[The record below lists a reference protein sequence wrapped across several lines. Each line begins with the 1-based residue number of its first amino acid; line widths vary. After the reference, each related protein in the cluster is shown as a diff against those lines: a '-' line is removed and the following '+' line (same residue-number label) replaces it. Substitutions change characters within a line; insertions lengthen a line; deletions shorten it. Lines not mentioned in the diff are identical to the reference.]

1 MNGLPDPARIS
12 ASTRIGFYFWPAD
25 AKTVQQMGEL
35 AVEHGYDLVGVADT
49 PGQSLDCWVSATLLS
64 AAAPGIPIAVC
75 VTNFA
80 SRHWTTTGSAAASV
94 AEVHGTDF
102 LLGVGAGHSAMRNF
116 GLTGSTAGE
125 MEELLEKTQ
134 HFICGEDVPSGSG
147 SARLGW
153 VNGRLPKI
161 FLAASHDRSLAV
173 AGRAADGVFI
183 NYGLQPPNIA
193 DSTAKV
199 RRAETPG
206 TVPTDIWQ
214 IAALDCAENG
224 DVARTAV
231 GKMCAFIAGYVIGKR
246 DPVERGV
253 PPELAAP
260 MRTLVERY
268 STRPSQADSDLVAEL
283 GLTDY
288 LHRRVAVCGDP
299 QECLGQTLNA
309 VRGGAHSLMFSVS
322 RASDPVRTVDLFGRN
337 VLPVLRARDAEA
349 SGG

>member
-1 MNGLPDPARIS
+1 MNERPDPAATP

-64 AAAPGIPIAVC
+64 AAAPAIPIAVC

-94 AEVHGTDF
+94 AEIHGADF
-102 LLGVGAGHSAMRNF
+102 LLGVGAGHSAVRNF
-116 GLTGSTAGE
+116 GLSGSTAGE
-125 MEELLEKTQ
+125 MEEQIGLTRR
-134 HFICGEDVPSGSG
+134 FVRGEDVPCGPG
-147 SARLGW
+147 SARLSW
-153 VNGRLPKI
+153 TDGRIPKV

-173 AGRAADGVFI
+173 AGRVADGVFI
-183 NYGLQPPNIA
+183 NYGIQPQDIA
-193 DSTAKV
+193 ASTAKV
-199 RRAETPG
+199 RRAETAG
-206 TVPTDIWQ
+206 SDPTDIWQ

-224 DVARTAV
+224 DLARAAV

-246 DPVERGV
+246 DPIERGV

-268 STRPSQADSDLVAEL
+268 STRPSQADTDLVAEL
-283 GLTDY
+283 GLTEY
-288 LHRRVAVCGDP
+288 LHKRVAVCGDP
-299 QECLGQTLNA
+299 QECLGQTLDA
-309 VRGGAHSLMFSVS
+309 VRGGARSLMFSVS
-322 RASDPVRTVDLFGRN
+322 RASDPVRTVDLFGRH
-337 VLPVLRARDAEA
+337 VLPALRARDVEA
-349 SGG
+349 SRG